1 MFHQPSPLCLGQR
14 CLAQRVLTSK
24 TASFEHRLERLQRS
38 GPRLISSTLRKS
50 ARQGDD
56 KTKTI
61 LKVSK
66 LRFAYQPIM
75 VQRPKCQYEPGEGLD
90 ETRLQIFPSESAEKN
105 LARVL
110 RLPIPGS
117 QICQSWVPQC
127 SKIAGQSFRSRLV
140 ARDVQFR
147 RRQRGRSEIV
157 DPHRTPSEFRGQAA
171 DAALKHRQVGL
182 RHLEAPRSLYLT
194 QAFGPPCGL

>member
-1 MFHQPSPLCLGQR
+1 MFHQPSLLCLGQR
-14 CLAQRVLTSK
+14 CPTQRVLTSK
-24 TASFEHRLERLQRS
+24 TASFEHRLELLQRS
-38 GPRLISSTLRKS
+38 GPRLISRTLRES

-56 KTKTI
+56 KAKTI

-66 LRFAYQPIM
+66 LRFAYQPIA
-75 VQRPKCQYEPGEGLD
+75 VQRPKFQYEPGEGLD
-90 ETRLQIFPSESAEKN
+90 ETRLQIFPRESTEEN

-110 RLPIPGS
+110 RLPIPGP

-157 DPHRTPSEFRGQAA
+157 DPHRTPSEVRRHAA
-171 DAALKHRQVGL
+171 DAALKHR
-182 RHLEAPRSLYLT
+182 
-194 QAFGPPCGL
+194 